1 MDPLRAEP
9 RTSDEAP
16 APELLPGGRADP
28 IAEAGS
34 LPPGPVPT
42 TPAEPSEPPP
52 QLPIEGWAPPPT
64 EAPAIDD
71 EPEAP
76 LKLWSGWQVGWIAF
90 LLGFPGGLALAAR
103 NWFRMGRRYWAALHL
118 VAGGVGL
125 ALFMLLPDS
134 AGRGLAALL
143 NIGLPFYL
151 HRQTESDIASLEA
164 AGRSVKTAGWASGI
178 VTSLAATAL
187 FIGVVAV
194 PLALTGMADS
204 APAYNLSGFYGESF
218 DRLPADQRQQ
228 LERRFAAAV
237 GDSLKDLP
245 AADAVARFNALATG
259 GLPRLDDATLVE
271 RLGLLAAALE
281 ATPTA
286 TCAAFGR
293 DALTGTPNPD
303 AVQTMLGSLD
313 ARSYGRWTEI
323 NVLSIEA
330 EAKGAPPT
338 RSASQAALDTM
349 WNSFGGP
356 YSAADDATISAE
368 QKGSPQPDTDVCT
381 AYRHFFQSVLA
392 LGPTDLATFALYA
405 VTP

>member
-1 MDPLRAEP
+1 MDPQPAEP
-9 RTSDEAP
+9 RTTREAP
-16 APELLPGGRADP
+16 PPDPMPGGRADAIP
-28 IAEAGS
+28 EVGNPPAGHA
-34 LPPGPVPT
+34 PVAPAGPD
-42 TPAEPSEPPP
+42 EPPP
-52 QLPIEGWAPPPT
+52 SPLIEGWAPPPSET
-64 EAPAIDD
+64 PAIED
-71 EPEAP
+71 EPDVP

-103 NWFRMGRRYWAALHL
+103 NGSRMGRRYWAALHL
-118 VAGGVGL
+118 FAGGLGF
-125 ALFMLLPDS
+125 ALLILLPDN
-134 AGRGLAALL
+134 AGRGLTALL

-151 HRQTESDIASLEA
+151 YRQTESDIAWLEA
-164 AGRSVKTAGWASGI
+164 AGRPVQTASWASGI

-194 PLALTGMADS
+194 PLVFTGFADT
-204 APAYNLSGFYGESF
+204 APAYDLSGFYGESF
-218 DRLPADQRQQ
+218 DRLPTDQREA

-237 GDSLKDLP
+237 GDSLKGLP
-245 AADAVARFNALATG
+245 VADATTRVSALATG
-259 GLPRLDDATLVE
+259 GLPRLEDAILVE
-271 RLGLLAAALE
+271 RLGLLTAALE

-293 DALTGTPNPD
+293 AAVTGTPNPD
-303 AVQTMLGSLD
+303 AIRAMLGSLD

-356 YSAADDATISAE
+356 FSAADDATLSAE
-368 QKGSPQPDTDVCT
+368 QEGSPQPDTDLCA